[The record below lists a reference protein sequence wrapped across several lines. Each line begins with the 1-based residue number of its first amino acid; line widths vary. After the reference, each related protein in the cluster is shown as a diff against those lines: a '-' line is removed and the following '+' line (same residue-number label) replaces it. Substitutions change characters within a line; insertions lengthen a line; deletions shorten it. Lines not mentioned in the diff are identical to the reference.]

1 MLQLKFKQ
9 VHPEAQ
15 LPKRSTED
23 AACIDIRCILPDEAT
38 TGYIALLPNRAVTL
52 HTGWEVEVPKGY
64 VLTVFSRS
72 GHGFKNDVRLSN
84 GTGIIDADYR
94 GEVMVRVRNDGHQI
108 FEIRSGDRIAQ
119 AMLEILP
126 AFEIVQV
133 DELTPTK
140 RGKGGLGHTGVS

>member
-1 MLQLKFKQ
+1 
-9 VHPEAQ
+9 
-15 LPKRSTED
+15 
-23 AACIDIRCILPDEAT
+23 
-38 TGYIALLPNRAVTL
+38 
-52 HTGWEVEVPKGY
+52 
-64 VLTVFSRS
+64 
-72 GHGFKNDVRLSN
+72 
-84 GTGIIDADYR
+84 
-94 GEVMVRVRNDGHQI
+94 MVRVRNDGHQI